1 MLNIGK
7 LAPGG
12 EDYYLTTVAQSV
24 EDYYVGSGEAPGRW
38 LGRGVELLGLDGRV
52 DAESLRAVLGGRHPE
67 NGEPLVAHQRK
78 VPGFDLTF
86 RAPKSVSL
94 LWGLADPSTS
104 LEVRRAHDAA
114 VAAALGYLERHAAFT
129 RRGKGGAEQVQ
140 IDGFVGAAFR
150 HRTSRAD
157 DPLLHTHVLVANLAY
172 TPDDGGWRSLDA
184 RHLYLHAKT
193 AGYLYQAQLR
203 HELTQRLGVRW
214 GHVHNGYADIDGVP
228 RELID
233 AFSRRRAEILSELD
247 RVGHDSARAA
257 QVATLATRQPKGTEP
272 KDLHAS
278 WRERAGELDFDERA
292 VSNLVGHGP
301 EPAPTKPELRE
312 AAAHLLGP
320 SGLTSRA
327 STFTRREGLQ
337 GWCLRLRGGAP
348 IDRVE
353 QLADHLLEGIGGT
366 VRLTGRGPGAAM
378 SANGI
383 RLRDG
388 RLVTTPEVRYSTPEL
403 LALEQ
408 RLVDQ
413 AVARRDSGTATV
425 ASDLAEHVVAARD
438 WLAEEQVDAVRQLTG
453 TGDGVAVVVG
463 RAGSGKTSML
473 GAAREAWEEARIPVA
488 GVALAAR
495 AALELRNGAGIP
507 ATTIDRFLLDVQR
520 PGGELPIGGVLV
532 VDEAG
537 MVGTRMLARVMDL
550 AAASDTKVVLVGD
563 HHQLPEIDA
572 GGAFAGLV
580 NRLPAIEL
588 NDNRRQHEAWERDA
602 LDELRDGEI
611 AKAVDLYDERGRL
624 IVADTVDTV
633 REQLVGDWWESVAEH
648 GTDALMIA
656 ARRVD
661 IDDLNRR
668 ARERLDAI
676 GELGTKRVEAVGRD
690 YRVGDRIICLRNHR
704 SVGVLN
710 GTRGTVTAV
719 DPAARSVTFHRDD
732 SGEDVVLPSIYL
744 DAGWVDH
751 AFAITAHKA
760 QGLTCETTFVLAD
773 DTTYREWGYVAMS
786 RGRSLNR
793 LYLVE
798 EPGDPD
804 PPDDASHPRVL
815 QADERTPDERLT
827 AELQRSHRQAMA
839 LDHLG
844 DPDHATRG
852 DTHAAVFS
860 PPAWAT
866 AVLGERPRQ
875 PEARRVWLDTVNA
888 IETYRATYGVTDP
901 GQPLG
906 ERPTDPAAREAYQQA
921 LHVLL
926 DARRGI
932 ATTQQPEPGPPARDL
947 GVELA

>member
-12 EDYYLTTVAQSV
+12 EDYYLSSVAPTV

-38 LGRGVELLGLDGRV
+38 LGRGVELLGLDGQV
-52 DAESLRAVLGGRHPE
+52 EAEALRSVLGGRHPDT
-67 NGEPLVAHQRK
+67 GDPLVSHQRK

-94 LWGLADPSTS
+94 LWGLADEPTS
-104 LEVRRAHDAA
+104 NEVRRAHDAA
-114 VAAALGYLERHAAFT
+114 VAAALDYLERNAAFT

-157 DPLLHTHVLVANLAY
+157 DPLLHTHVLVANLAF

-203 HELTQRLGVRW
+203 HELSERLAVRW
-214 GHVHNGYADIDGVP
+214 GPVHNGYADIDGVP
-228 RELID
+228 RNVIE
-233 AFSRRRAEILSELD
+233 AFSRRRLDILAELD

-257 QVATLATRQPKGTEP
+257 QIATLATRPPKNPNPG
-272 KDLHAS
+272 DLQGD
-278 WRERAGELDFDERA
+278 WRRRADDLGFDEEQVQA
-292 VSNLVGHGP
+292 LVGR
-301 EPAPTKPELRE
+301 EIDPAPTKPELRE

-320 SGLTSRA
+320 TGLTSRA

-337 GWCLRLRGGAP
+337 GWCLKLRDGAP
-348 IDRVE
+348 IGQVE
-353 QLADHLLEGIGGT
+353 RLADHLLEGVGGT
-366 VRLTGRGPGAAM
+366 VRLTGHGPGAAM

-388 RLVTTPEVRYSTPEL
+388 RLIATPEVRYSTPEL

-413 AVARRDSGTATV
+413 AVNRRASGAGTVPSDVADRAV
-425 ASDLAEHVVAARD
+425 ASRD
-438 WLAEEQVDAVRQLTG
+438 WLADEQVEAVRQLTS

-473 GAAREAWEEARIPVA
+473 GAARESWEAAGIPVA

-520 PGGELPIGGVLV
+520 PGGELPAGGVLV

-537 MVGTRMLARVMDL
+537 MVGTRMLARLMDL
-550 AAASDTKVVLVGD
+550 AADSDTKVVLVGD
-563 HHQLPEIDA
+563 HYQLPEIEA

-580 NRLPAIEL
+580 NRLPSIEL
-588 NDNRRQHEAWERDA
+588 NDNRRQHEGWERDA
-602 LDELRDGEI
+602 LDELRDGDI
-611 AKAVDLYDERGRL
+611 TTAVDAYDQQGRL
-624 IVADTVDTV
+624 VVAETVDAV

-661 IDDLNRR
+661 IDDLNQR
-668 ARERLDAI
+668 ARQRLDAI
-676 GELGTKRVEAVGRD
+676 GELGEEAVEAVGRD

-719 DPAARSVTFHRDD
+719 DAAARSLTFHRDD

-751 AFAITAHKA
+751 AYAITAHKA

-786 RGRSLNR
+786 RGRTQNR

-798 EPGDPD
+798 EPGELD

-815 QADERTPDERLT
+815 QADERAPDERLM

-844 DPDHATRG
+844 EAERGVAHAV
-852 DTHAAVFS
+852 VFA
-860 PPAWAT
+860 PPAWVT
-866 AVLGERPRQ
+866 AVLGGRPRDR
-875 PEARRVWLDTVNA
+875 EARHIWLDAINTV
-888 IETYRATYGVTDP
+888 ETYRADRGLTDP
-901 GQPLG
+901 TQPLG
-906 ERPTDPAAREAYQQA
+906 DRPSEPAARDAYQQA

-926 DARRGI
+926 AARRRI
-932 ATTQQPEPGPPARDL
+932 AATQQPEPATPAHDL
-947 GVELA
+947 GAELA